1 MNTIMTAKTTN
12 LDAAAAM
19 MDSAPALGEDAKRLA
34 VELYR
39 QLARGEPVFPGS
51 LGEALGVPIEEI
63 TALLEDEQLKG
74 SVLYDDEGRVI
85 GFRGLAIREMP
96 HRFEVDGRTL
106 YTWCALDSLFIPEM
120 LGISAKVESRDPHTG
135 TVIKLTVSSAGVESV
150 EPAAAVISIL
160 IGDIEVVKTKPT
172 KVMASFC
179 HHIFFLESPETGAEW
194 AAQHGEGTF
203 LVTLDEGFALGKRL
217 NAAQF
222 RN

>member
-1 MNTIMTAKTTN
+1 MTTKTSN
-12 LDAAAAM
+12 FEAASAM
-19 MDSAPALGEDAKRLA
+19 MDSVPALGEDAKRLA
-34 VELYR
+34 AELYR
-39 QLARGEPVFPGS
+39 QLARGEPVRLGS
-51 LGEALGVPIEEI
+51 LGEALDIPIEKI

-74 SVLYDDEGRVI
+74 WVFYDDEGRVI
-85 GFRGLAIREMP
+85 GFRGLAIQEMP
-96 HRFEVDGRTL
+96 HRFEVAGRTL

-120 LGISAKVESRDPHTG
+120 LGTSAKVESRDPHTG
-135 TVIKLTVSSAGVESV
+135 AVIKLTVSPDGVDSA
-150 EPAAAVISIL
+150 EPATAVMSIL
-160 IGDIEVVKTKPT
+160 IADPEVVKTKPT

-222 RN
+222 D